1 MRTDFR
7 IIGKYIGY
15 AAVIAAALFI
25 ILDITCPVNKK
36 IDYGQ
41 LIKAEDGT
49 VIHAFLARDEQW
61 RMNAG
66 LNEITPELKKAIIY
80 KEDKYFY
87 YHPGVNLPAIWR
99 AMANNLLNRKRTSGA
114 STITMQ
120 VARMLEPKKRNYL
133 NKVVEIFR
141 ALQLELH
148 YSKEEI
154 LQLYL
159 NLVPYGSNIQG
170 VKAAALLYFDKSPG
184 QLSLAEITAL
194 SIIPNKPNSLVMG
207 KHNARIIRE
216 RNAWLKRFEQAE
228 IFSTKTI
235 HDALEEPLTAMRHD
249 APKQMP
255 QLAWRLRMAYPTAD
269 EVVTT
274 VSSRLQHKVEGIVTE
289 YMNTLQL
296 NNIHNCAVIIIDN
309 ATHSVKA
316 YIGSPD
322 FSDKA
327 HHGEVDGVAAARS
340 PGSTLKPA
348 LYALCMDMGL
358 VTPKTMI
365 ADVPVNLDGYMPENY
380 DLEFHGNIAA
390 EDALKK
396 SLNIPAVKLLNDAG
410 PERFMKTL
418 TSAGMTT
425 LWNNRKQLGLSM
437 ILGGCTVRLD
447 ELSALYS
454 AFANGGVYYP
464 LTMIQANKQNSP
476 ASARIFST
484 EAAYMLS
491 NIMTD
496 LYRPDLPNLFDN
508 ARALPSIAW
517 KTGTSYG
524 RKDAWSIGFNKRF
537 TIGVWVGNFDGTGVA
552 VLNGAATATPLLFR
566 LFNAT
571 DKYAGDE
578 WLSMP
583 AGVQWRTVCD
593 QTGLPAEEYCTST
606 SLDYYI
612 PGVST
617 NAKCNHLKETWL
629 SADESFSYCT
639 NCRPVAGFKT
649 KAFPNISAE
658 LVAYYEQHHI
668 PFEKIPQHNPVCSRT
683 FEGKPPY
690 ITSLTHNATYIITDK
705 GKQQLQLQC
714 TASNDVQTVYWYI
727 NDKFFSS
734 TAVGERVFFPPD
746 DSNIKISCAD
756 DKGRNTDIRIKV
768 QFI

>member
-1 MRTDFR
+1 MKIRFRT
-7 IIGKYIGY
+7 IGKYIGY
-15 AAVIAAALFI
+15 CTVVVAALFI
-25 ILDITCPVNKK
+25 ILDITCPVNTKV
-36 IDYGQ
+36 DYGQ

-49 VIHAFLARDEQW
+49 VLHAFLAYDEQW

-66 LNEITPELKKAIIY
+66 LNEITPELKKAIIF

-87 YHPGVNLPAIWR
+87 YHPGVNLPAILR
-99 AMANNLLNRKRTSGA
+99 AMTNNLLNRKRTSGA

-120 VARMLEPKKRNYL
+120 VARMLEPKRRNYL

-170 VKAAALLYFDKSPG
+170 VKAAALLYFDKSPDH
-184 QLSLAEITAL
+184 LSLAEITAL
-194 SIIPNKPNSLVMG
+194 SIIPNKPNSLVVG

-216 RNAWLKRFEQAE
+216 RNAWLKRFERAG
-228 IFSTKTI
+228 IFSVKTI
-235 HDALEEPLTAMRHD
+235 RDALDEPLTARRHD
-249 APKQMP
+249 APKQIP
-255 QLAWRLRMAYPTAD
+255 QLAWRLRKAYLTAH
-269 EVVTT
+269 EITTT
-274 VSSRLQHKVEGIVTE
+274 VNSRLQHKTEGIVTE
-289 YMNTLQL
+289 YMNTLHL
-296 NNIHNCAVIIIDN
+296 DNIHNCAVIIIDN

-327 HHGEVDGVAAARS
+327 HQGEVDGVAASRS

-348 LYALCMDMGL
+348 LYALCMDMGII
-358 VTPKTMI
+358 TPKTII
-365 ADVPVNLDGYMPENY
+365 ADVPVNMDGYMPENY
-380 DLEFHGNIAA
+380 DMEFHGNIAA

-410 PERFMKTL
+410 TERFIKTL
-418 TSAGMTT
+418 TSAGLTT
-425 LWNNRKQLGLSM
+425 LWNTRKQLGLSM

-464 LTMIQANKQNSP
+464 LTLIQGKPQDSTATT
-476 ASARIFST
+476 RIFSA
-484 EAAYMLS
+484 EATYIVS

-508 ARALPSIAW
+508 ARDLSSIAW

-566 LFNAT
+566 LFNAM
-571 DKYAGDE
+571 DKHAGNE
-578 WLSMP
+578 WLNMP
-583 AGVQWRTVCD
+583 AGVQWRTVCNE
-593 QTGLPAEEYCTST
+593 TGLPAEEFCTST
-606 SLDYYI
+606 SLDYFI
-612 PGVST
+612 PGVSA
-617 NAKCNHLKETWL
+617 NAKCNHLKDIWL
-629 SADESFSYCT
+629 TSDESFSYCT
-639 NCRPVAGFKT
+639 NCRPVTGYKT
-649 KAFPNISAE
+649 KTFPSISAE
-658 LVAYYEQHHI
+658 LGAYYEQYHI
-668 PFEKIPQHNPVCSRT
+668 PFEKIPPHNPVCTRT
-683 FEGKPPY
+683 FDGKPPY

-714 TASNDVQTVYWYI
+714 SAANDVQTVYWYI
-727 NDKFFSS
+727 NDKFFTS
-734 TAVGERVFFPPD
+734 TAVGERVFFYPGN
-746 DSNIKISCAD
+746 SNIKISCAD